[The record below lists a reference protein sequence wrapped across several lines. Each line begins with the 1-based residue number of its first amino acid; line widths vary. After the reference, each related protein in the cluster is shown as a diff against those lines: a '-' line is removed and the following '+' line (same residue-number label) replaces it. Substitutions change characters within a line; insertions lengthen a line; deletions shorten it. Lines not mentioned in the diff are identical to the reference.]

1 MKIEK
6 VLVVGCGTMGG
17 QIAMQTALCSYQV
30 CAYDL
35 KPEVVQWA
43 KAYSDKWFAG
53 RVAKGRLTEE
63 QARQAQKRL
72 NFTTD
77 LPQAA
82 HEADLVIEAV
92 PDVAK
97 IKRAVL
103 SQVQPGDII
112 LLHDIYATSV
122 DAALQIV
129 DALTEQGYW
138 FVTVEELLELNGV
151 EPKAGTLYRSG
162 RT

>member
-17 QIAMQTALCSYQV
+17 QIAMQTALCGYQV

-63 QARQAQKRL
+63 Q
-72 NFTTD
+72 
-77 LPQAA
+77 
-82 HEADLVIEAV
+82 
-92 PDVAK
+92 
-97 IKRAVL
+97 
-103 SQVQPGDII
+103 PG
-112 LLHDIYATSV
+112 
-122 DAALQIV
+122 
-129 DALTEQGYW
+129 
-138 FVTVEELLELNGV
+138 
-151 EPKAGTLYRSG
+151 
-162 RT
+162 